1 MSISLKQI
9 RYFVAAAE
17 TGRISRAAVE
27 LNVSQSAVTTAIQ
40 QLEALLGAP
49 LLERTPQGVRVTIE
63 GGRFLPQARQILSS
77 VAEAIRSPHMTGDR
91 VVGRLRVGVTYTV
104 SGYFLP
110 QHLTRFYANFPGVA
124 LELFEAPRT
133 VLEQAIVD
141 GALDVAV
148 MLVSNLENRREIA
161 SEILERS
168 PRRLW
173 LAPGHPLTRAERVSL
188 ADIEPH
194 PFLMLTVDEAKVTAM
209 RYWTVAELEPKV
221 IFRTASVE
229 AVRSMVA
236 GGIGVT
242 VLSDLVY
249 RPWSLDGQR
258 IETRVIEEGVPS
270 MDVGLA
276 WKRDA
281 AGDAAFEAFC
291 DFMRYAAA
299 GDAPHRPGPVVA

>member
-17 TGRISRAAVE
+17 SGRISRAAVE

-63 GGRFLPQARQILSS
+63 GGRFLPQAKQILSS
-77 VAEAIRSPHMTGDR
+77 VAEAIRSPHMSGDQIAGR
-91 VVGRLRVGVTYTV
+91 VRVGVTYTV

-110 QHLTRFYANFPGVA
+110 PHLIRFYANYPGIT
-124 LELFEAPRT
+124 LELFEAPRP

-148 MLVSNLENRREIA
+148 MLVSNLENRGDIA
-161 SEILERS
+161 SEILKRS

-173 LAPGHPLTRAERVSL
+173 LAPGHPLTRADRVAL
-188 ADIEPH
+188 ADVEPY
-194 PFLMLTVDEAKVTAM
+194 PYLMLTVDEAKVTSM
-209 RYWTVAELEPKV
+209 RYWVNAALEPRV
-221 IFRTASVE
+221 IYRTASVE

-236 GGIGVT
+236 AGMGVT
-242 VLSDLVY
+242 ILSDMVY

-258 IETRVIEEGVPS
+258 IETRVIDEGVPS

-281 AGDAAFEAFC
+281 EADAACGAFT

-299 GDAPHRPGPVVA
+299 GLAEGPH